1 MIRARGWPVPRPNR
15 ERASHLRSRV
25 RICNSRC
32 PTPVPGPG
40 DVRNRE
46 GLLHG
51 SKILRQGQGFG
62 VVAACMVA
70 GVITQSTLA
79 ATLCPCSPNWRD
91 DGDFRVRWALL
102 GSTGPFECKRLLRP
116 ILVAARRDIDD
127 HLYPPVPG
135 TVELTCWSGKIG
147 EPAVHTRTARGYARA
162 ARGVVGANRGLRMR
176 SGQEMRSE
184 LASDGRPGPGFPS
197 GLPLSA

>member
-1 MIRARGWPVPRPNR
+1 MFETEKVF
-15 ERASHLRSRV
+15 
-25 RICNSRC
+25 C
-32 PTPVPGPG
+32 T
-40 DVRNRE
+40 
-46 GLLHG
+46 G
-51 SKILRQGQGFG
+51 SKILCQGQGFG
-62 VVAACMVA
+62 VVAASHGSRGYYA
-70 GVITQSTLA
+70 KYSSRYTLS
-79 ATLCPCSPNWRD
+79 LLSNWRD
-91 DGDFRVRWALL
+91 YGDFRVRWALL

-147 EPAVHTRTARGYARA
+147 EPAVRTRTGRGYATA